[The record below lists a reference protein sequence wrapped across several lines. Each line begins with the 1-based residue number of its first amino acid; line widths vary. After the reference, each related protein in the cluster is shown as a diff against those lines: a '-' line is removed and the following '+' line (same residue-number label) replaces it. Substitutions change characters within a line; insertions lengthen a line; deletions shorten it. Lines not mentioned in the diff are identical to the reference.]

1 MYVIVQHD
9 IKNPELAFPRGQ
21 SLIDGVE
28 APDGTRVLQFYP
40 HVDGS
45 AVTCLWESASV
56 EDVQRFTDTVLG
68 DASVN
73 TCYEVDSEKAFA
85 ERALGL
91 AASPGQPVT

>member
-9 IKNPELAFPRGQ
+9 IRNPEVAFPRGQ
-21 SLIDGVE
+21 ALIDGIG

-40 HVDGS
+40 RVDGS

-56 EDVQRFTDTVLG
+56 EDVQRYADTTLG

-73 TCYEVDSEKAFA
+73 TCYEVDAEKAFA
-85 ERALGL
+85 DRVLGL
-91 AASPGQPVT
+91 SAAPATG